1 MPFVR
6 NNLTEN
12 WTEIFQKKTEIV
24 ENTIVS

>member
-6 NNLTEN
+6 KDLTEN
-12 WTEIFQKKTEIV
+12 WTEIFEKKTEID